1 MTKITPHP
9 HQQEALDAIAVHT
22 ADKGRVVMPTG
33 AGKTLVEAFVLR
45 DAINDH
51 SETRIHLVL
60 APRIALVNQ
69 LIREYRNFAGQNYIA
84 VAFHSGTH
92 EPDYTKVKWSET
104 STTRVDNVKTE
115 LDKAEK
121 LGKDLV
127 IFSTYAS
134 CHKLIGF
141 NFTTLIADESQYC
154 TAENFFDSIRNLS
167 AARKLFFTATER
179 HALSAAGR
187 GLNNVDVFGEVIY
200 QVAPQ
205 TLIDGGYIVAPRLHV
220 MSASAKSDGYTVID
234 EVINA
239 ATKQVELSESMPVR
253 KVLFAMNGTADV
265 ASVVEN
271 VDRIKA
277 ALPGYTIFTIVSN
290 SRFGAMID
298 GNKIKKG
305 NWMKELR
312 DCDNALI
319 FHYDILSEGIDI
331 DGITGVVLL
340 RNMQHAKLLQTIGR
354 AVRVYKANPSAKPY
368 AWVTVVSINGNDESR
383 DHVASV
389 FNMIRSGGFDA
400 NVETV
405 KFTDTMVAGIA
416 EDDELEDLVGL
427 DRAGQAKATLEGI
440 IHEIETAEAI
450 NTLRAQ
456 SITDIAED
464 F

>member
-1 MTKITPHP
+1 MTKINPHP
-9 HQQEALDAIAVHT
+9 HQQEALDAIAAST

-45 DAINDH
+45 DSINDH

-84 VAFHSGTH
+84 VAFHSGRH
-92 EPDYTKVKWSET
+92 EPDYTKVKWQET
-104 STTRVDNVKTE
+104 ATTRPDTIKEE
-115 LDKAEK
+115 LEKAEK

-127 IFSTYAS
+127 VFSTYAS
-134 CHKLIGF
+134 CHKLVGW

-154 TAENFFDSIRNLS
+154 TAENYFDSIRNIT

-220 MSASAKSDGYTVID
+220 MSANAKCDSYTVID

-239 ATKQVELSESMPVR
+239 ATKQVELSDSMPVR

-265 ASVVEN
+265 AAVVE
-271 VDRIKA
+271 DLDKIKA
-277 ALPGYTIFTIVSN
+277 ALPGFKIFTIVSN
-290 SRFGAMID
+290 SKFGAMVD
-298 GNKIKKG
+298 GVKHARG

-319 FHYDILSEGIDI
+319 FHYDILSEGIDV

-416 EDDELEDLVGL
+416 EDDELDALVGP

-440 IHEIETAEAI
+440 IHEIEATEAI
-450 NTLRAQ
+450 NTIRAQ
-456 SITDIAED
+456 DVKTIAEE

>member
-1 MTKITPHP
+1 MTKINPHP
-9 HQQEALDAIAVHT
+9 HQQEALDAIAAST

-60 APRIALVNQ
+60 APRIALVSQ

-84 VAFHSGTH
+84 VAFHSGRH
-92 EPDYTKVKWSET
+92 EPDYTKVKWQET
-104 STTRVDNVKTE
+104 ATTRPDTIKEE
-115 LDKAEK
+115 LEKAEK

-127 IFSTYAS
+127 VFSTYAS
-134 CHKLIGF
+134 CHKLVGW

-154 TAENFFDSIRNLS
+154 TAENYFDSIRNIT

-220 MSASAKSDGYTVID
+220 MSANAKCDSYTVID

-239 ATKQVELSESMPVR
+239 ATKQVELSDSMPVR

-265 ASVVEN
+265 AAVVE
-271 VDRIKA
+271 DLDKIKA
-277 ALPGYTIFTIVSN
+277 ALPGFKIFTIVSN
-290 SRFGAMID
+290 SKFGAMVD
-298 GNKIKKG
+298 GVKHARG

-319 FHYDILSEGIDI
+319 FHYDILSEGIDV

-416 EDDELEDLVGL
+416 EDDELDALVGP

-440 IHEIETAEAI
+440 IHEIEATEAI
-450 NTLRAQ
+450 NTIRAQ
-456 SITDIAED
+456 DVKTIAEE